1 MDGLSECFELQN
13 RAYVKKV
20 DIRNKRIE
28 TLKGDLDNIKTQYE
42 TFKKESTIDAFF
54 KKHTDIVD
62 RTGRRQKDYIKDL
75 NKQVDD
81 FLASDN
87 ALEQVK
93 LKEEML
99 AAKEQEPSGV
109 DSLLIQLQQLSSKV
123 DMPGM
128 PENPLAN
135 LDAEREVIM
144 DDFKQALRREAN

>member
-28 TLKGDLDNIKTQYE
+28 TLKGDLDTIKTQYE

-87 ALEQVK
+87 SLEQVK